1 MRSLFARSLMAVL
14 TLGTLAVSHPATA
27 QTDSNTETPVVLYGN
42 EGLGIGTLPMGGT
55 IPRTT
60 GYSHP
65 TLAQGFTV
73 GEIGYVMT
81 TIDVG
86 LVMPSTTLTAIAGGT
101 FALDIA
107 LFSSVEDVNG
117 NKVPG
122 ERIVTFNPVPTNTV
136 GGAFAANVP
145 RLYTFG
151 YLDET
156 QSNKVTLEA
165 GQSYWVIVSY
175 VPLDN
180 SNARGFS
187 WQFAAGT
194 NGNLPSAETPV
205 ERNTSGLTFLGTIGQ
220 HDFGS
225 DWVDHGIASE
235 FPNTGLSFSIS
246 GYEAPVII
254 DSGGGGEQT
263 PPTLDCY
270 ALSKGFFKNQFSGW
284 PASVVADGGAL
295 IGTQVYTIDQLKT
308 MLSTNSTRGNQ
319 IGQLAS
325 QLVAVHLSREL
336 ARQTAGDQYLW
347 WNGWAPD
354 SAEAQAAYDQAA
366 ALINATAGFETHRG
380 RLRLTG
386 YVTGVGNLISAL
398 DGYIADNHCDDGDD
412 DDDDRSCRRGRSR
425 RDDDR
430 DRCNKKL
437 KYERRDRRKSH
448 EC

>member
-1 MRSLFARSLMAVL
+1 MTRLFARSLVAAL
-14 TLGTLAVSHPATA
+14 TLGTMTVSHSVMA
-27 QTDSNTETPVVLYGN
+27 QTDSNTDTPIVLFGN
-42 EGLGIGTLPMGGT
+42 EGLGVGTLPMGGT
-55 IPRTT
+55 IPRTS

-73 GEIGYVMT
+73 GETGYVMT
-81 TIDVG
+81 TIDIG
-86 LVMPSTTLTAIAGGT
+86 LVMPSSTLTAIAGGT

-107 LFSSVEDVNG
+107 LFSSAPDVNG
-117 NKVPG
+117 RQVPG
-122 ERIVTFNPVPTNTV
+122 ERLASFNPVPTNTTD
-136 GGAFAANVP
+136 GAFAPNVP

-151 YLDET
+151 YLDAT

-165 GQSYWVIVSY
+165 GESYWLIVSY
-175 VPLDN
+175 VPQDT

-205 ERNTSGLTFLGTIGQ
+205 ERNTSGLTYLGTIGQ
-220 HDFGS
+220 HLYGG
-225 DWVDHGIASE
+225 DWVDHGVGTE

-246 GYEAPVII
+246 GYVAPVII
-254 DSGGGGEQT
+254 DGGGGGEQT

-270 ALSKGFFKNQFSGW
+270 ALSKGFFKNNRSGW
-284 PASVVADGGAL
+284 PALVITQGTL
-295 IGTQVYTIDQLKT
+295 IEGQPYTVDQLQA
-308 MLSTNSTRGNQ
+308 MLSARSTRGNQ

-336 ARQTAGDQYLW
+336 AIQTAGDNYLW

-354 SAEAQAAYDQAA
+354 SAEAQAAYTQAA
-366 ALINATAGFETHRG
+366 ALINANIRFEMHRG
-380 RLRLTG
+380 RLTVAG
-386 YVTGVGNLISAL
+386 CVTDVGNLISAL
-398 DGYIADNHCDDGDD
+398 DGYIADNHCDDDDDD
-412 DDDDRSCRRGRSR
+412 DDDDRSCRRGHSR
-425 RDDDR
+425 RDNDR
-430 DRCNKKL
+430 DRCDKKI